1 MEALRIQR
9 WIRQVLKELS
19 LVVAVVMGGG
29 AGRREG
35 AYGVGEGWGMRLD
48 RKVEKLNIW

>member
-1 MEALRIQR
+1 MDKAGPQGA
-9 WIRQVLKELS
+9 QS
-19 LVVAVVMGGG
+19 GGGGGDGGG